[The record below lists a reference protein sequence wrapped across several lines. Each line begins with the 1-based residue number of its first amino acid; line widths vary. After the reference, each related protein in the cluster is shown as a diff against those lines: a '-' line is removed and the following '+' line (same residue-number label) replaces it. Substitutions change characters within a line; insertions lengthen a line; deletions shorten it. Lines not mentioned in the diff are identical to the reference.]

1 MRKIN
6 LSIDF
11 KNQEVDKDKVEA
23 VTKFYQEKRKNDVNA
38 TVNRGNKGI
47 SIRIN
52 K

>member
-1 MRKIN
+1 MTKNN

>member
-1 MRKIN
+1 MTKNN

-11 KNQEVDKDKVEA
+11 KNQEIDKDKVEA

-38 TVNRGNKGI
+38 TVKRDNKGI

>member
-1 MRKIN
+1 MRKNN

>member
-1 MRKIN
+1 MTKNN

-11 KNQEVDKDKVEA
+11 KNQEIDKDKVEA

>member
-1 MRKIN
+1 MTKNN

-11 KNQEVDKDKVEA
+11 KNQEIDKDKVEA
-23 VTKFYQEKRKNDVNA
+23 VTKFYAEKRKNDVNA

-47 SIRIN
+47 TIRIN

>member
-1 MRKIN
+1 MRKNN

-11 KNQEVDKDKVEA
+11 KNQEVDKEKVEA

>member
-1 MRKIN
+1 MTKNN

-23 VTKFYQEKRKNDVNA
+23 VTKFYEEKRKNDVNA